1 MLMNLI
7 VVFLIR
13 ILEAF
18 FVVGVLGCL
27 LVLVLTLIED
37 AKTLLDKDS
46 ER

>member
-1 MLMNLI
+1 MLMNVI
-7 VVFLIR
+7 VVLLIR
-13 ILEAF
+13 ILETF

-37 AKTLLDKDS
+37 AKTLLDRDS